1 MPIHKIKRFLT
12 DEKDKKKYRIDT
24 FPDVKFTTLF
34 VQAMTS
40 KSKKEQIKIYTE
52 LTNHVLKKMG

>member
-1 MPIHKIKRFLT
+1 MKRFQ
-12 DEKDKKKYRIDT
+12 EDT
-24 FPDVKFTTLF
+24 IDVKFTTLF